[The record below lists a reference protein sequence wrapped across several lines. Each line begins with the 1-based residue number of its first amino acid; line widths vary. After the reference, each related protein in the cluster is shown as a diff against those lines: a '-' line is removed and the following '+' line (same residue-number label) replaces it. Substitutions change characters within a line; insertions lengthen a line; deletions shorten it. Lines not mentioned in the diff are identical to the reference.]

1 MADIPAGPD
10 YIARVLASTIDED
23 DVVPGEVPS
32 SAMEK
37 MSDQFAE
44 ARRKAMLRATATH
57 KPVKVTTTITIT
69 DIVVFGSGDAAKL
82 ETAVACDIKTTKA
95 PPIKARGSWVDR
107 EGNQLGRVE
116 KQTTIQGIDGGK
128 ADDSSAKKA
137 RKQAV

>member
-10 YIARVLASTIDED
+10 YIARVLASTVDED
-23 DVVPGEVPS
+23 EVAPGEIPQ

-37 MSDQFAE
+37 MSEQFAD

-69 DIVVFGSGDAAKL
+69 DTVIFGSGDAAKL

-95 PPIKARGSWVDR
+95 PPIKARGAWVDR
-107 EGNQLGRVE
+107 EGNQVGRVE

-128 ADDSSAKKA
+128 ADTDGAAKA
-137 RKQAV
+137 RRKAV